1 LHSDARNLPLTAANQ
16 EAVDHY
22 NRAIERYF
30 EYRLDTM
37 QHVKAALAA
46 DPDFVM
52 GHCLKGYLF
61 MLFNATSVYGR
72 VREALAFCEPR
83 TDGVT
88 AREAMHVAALAA
100 WLSGDWDKTIRIWDE
115 ILYAHPTDLLALRL
129 QHFLTFWSGKA
140 MALRGRVAQVAQ
152 SWDESLPGYGYL
164 IGMLAFGLE
173 ECGEYAVAEAQ
184 GRRAVEINPED
195 LWAVHAV
202 AHVLEMQGRHRDG
215 IAWMSQP
222 ADAWDDRNPFRGHLW
237 WHTALFPFEL
247 GDHDRVLELYDNA
260 IRTEKT
266 DFYLDIQ
273 NAASLLL
280 RLEFQGVAVGDCWE
294 ELADHAEANL
304 DDHPLPF
311 TDLHHMVSLV
321 RAGRPEAARK
331 MLASLR
337 AFAGTPGSS
346 AAATMEPAVLP
357 LCQAILAFGEGDYD
371 RTVETLLPIRFDYA
385 CVGGSHAQRDLFA
398 QLLIEAA
405 VKAGRFPL
413 ARALLSERAA
423 LKPSS
428 GATWIKYAAVL
439 TSLDDANAAAAAE
452 QRGRELMAG

>member
-1 LHSDARNLPLTAANQ
+1 MHSDTRELPLTTGNRDAA
-16 EAVDHY
+16 DHY
-22 NRAIERYF
+22 NRAIKRYF

-61 MLFNATSVYGR
+61 MLFNAASVTGR
-72 VREALAFCEPR
+72 VREALAACEAR
-83 TDGVT
+83 SEGVT
-88 AREAMHVAALAA
+88 PREALHVAALGA
-100 WLSGDWDKTIRIWDE
+100 WLSGDWDKTIGIWDR
-115 ILYAHPTDLLALRL
+115 ILHDHPTDLLALRL

-152 SWDESLPGYGYL
+152 SWDESLPGYGYVL
-164 IGMLAFGLE
+164 GMLAFGLE
-173 ECGEYAVAEAQ
+173 ECGDYAEAEAK

-247 GDHDRVLELYDNA
+247 GDFDRVLDLYDNA
-260 IRTEKT
+260 IRTEQT

-280 RLEFQGVAVGDCWE
+280 RLEFQGIDVGDRWA
-294 ELADHAEANL
+294 ELADHAEANV
-304 DDHPLPF
+304 DDHSLPF
-311 TDLHHMVSLV
+311 TDLHHMISLV
-321 RAGRPEAARK
+321 RAGRPQAARK
-331 MLASLR
+331 MLASLQ
-337 AFAGTPGSS
+337 AFAATPGSS
-346 AAATMEPAVLP
+346 AAATMEPATLP
-357 LCQAILAFGEGDYD
+357 LCEAILAFGEGDYA
-371 RTVETLLPIRFDYA
+371 RTIETLLPIRFDYA

-405 VKAGRFPL
+405 IKAGRLPL

-428 GATWIKYAAVL
+428 GATWIKTAGVL
-439 TSLDDANAAAAAE
+439 AQLDDAGAAAAKE
-452 QRGRELMAG
+452 RGRALLAG

>member
-1 LHSDARNLPLTAANQ
+1 MFSDARALPLTAGTQ

-22 NRAIERYF
+22 NRAVERYF

-37 QHVKAALAA
+37 QHLKAALAA
-46 DPDFVM
+46 DPEFVM

-61 MLFNATSVYGR
+61 MLFNAASVTGR

-83 TDGVT
+83 CAGVT
-88 AREAMHVAALAA
+88 PREAMHVAALGA
-100 WLSGDWDKTIRIWDE
+100 WLSGDWDKTIRLWDE
-115 ILYAHPTDLLALRL
+115 ILHAHPTDLLALRL

-164 IGMLAFGLE
+164 LGMLAFGLE
-173 ECGEYAVAEAQ
+173 ECGEYPAAEAQ

-202 AHVLEMQGRHRDG
+202 AHVLEMQGRHGDG
-215 IAWMSQP
+215 MAWMSQP

-247 GDHDRVLELYDNA
+247 GDYDRVLALYDSA
-260 IRTEKT
+260 IRTEQT

-280 RLEFQGVAVGDCWE
+280 RLEFQGVAVGDRWE
-294 ELADHAEANL
+294 ELADHAEANV
-304 DDHPLPF
+304 DDHSLPF
-311 TDLHHMVSLV
+311 TDLHHMISLV
-321 RAGRPEAARK
+321 RAGRSQAAGK
-331 MLASLR
+331 MLASLQ
-337 AFAGTPGSS
+337 AFAETPGNS
-346 AAATMEPAVLP
+346 AAATMEPATLP

-371 RTVETLLPIRFDYA
+371 RVVETVLPIRFDTA

-413 ARALLSERAA
+413 ARALLSERVA
-423 LKPSS
+423 LRPSS
-428 GATWIKYAAVL
+428 GTAWLKYAGVL
-439 TSLDDANAAAAAE
+439 AHLDDAGAAAAE
-452 QRGRELMAG
+452 QRGRALLAG